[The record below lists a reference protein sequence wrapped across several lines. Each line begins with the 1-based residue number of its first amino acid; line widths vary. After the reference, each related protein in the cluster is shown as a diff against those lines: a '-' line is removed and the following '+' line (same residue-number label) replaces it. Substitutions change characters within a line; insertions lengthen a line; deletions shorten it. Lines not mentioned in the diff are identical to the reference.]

1 MTRPLRLGKNLSQ
14 PQPLGWIEDQKL
26 STAFP
31 NRILPYL
38 LLAPS
43 VLLVLVFFIYPAAES
58 VELSLYRVNRVR
70 DVQIYV
76 GLENFERLYESDG
89 YRNSLIVSG
98 KFTAA
103 VVVSAIAISLA
114 LAVGASQPLRGFGV
128 YRTLLI
134 WTYALSPTVAG
145 VIWALLT
152 DPAIGVLTDLFQSVG
167 MDFNWRRSQ
176 SDALVFLVMAATWKI
191 LGYDI
196 LFFLAGLKNISRDVL
211 DAAALDGANAWV
223 RFWRMK
229 LPLLRPT
236 MLFLLIMNTLYAS
249 FETFGLIDITTQ
261 GGPGQ
266 ATNLLIY
273 ELYQDGFKSSSRIGL
288 AAAQSI
294 ILLLIVASLTFLQYR
309 FISRR
314 TYYQ

>member
-1 MTRPLRLGKNLSQ
+1 M
-14 PQPLGWIEDQKL
+14 
-26 STAFP
+26 STVFP

-43 VLLVLVFFIYPAAES
+43 VLLVLIFFIYPAGQS
-58 VELSLYRVNRVR
+58 IELSLYRVNRVR
-70 DVQIYV
+70 DVKVYV
-76 GLENFERLYESDG
+76 GTENFERLYESDA
-89 YRNSLIVSG
+89 YRESLIVSG
-98 KFTAA
+98 KFTLA
-103 VVVSAIAISLA
+103 VVVAAITISLA

-152 DPAIGVLTDLFQSVG
+152 DPAIGVLNDILHTFN

-176 SDALVFLVMAATWKI
+176 TDALVFLVMAATWKI
-191 LGYDI
+191 LGYNI
-196 LFFLAGLKNISRDVL
+196 LFFLAGLKNISHDVL
-211 DAAALDGANAWV
+211 DAAALDGANAWM

-249 FETFGLIDITTQ
+249 FEVFGLIDVTTQ
-261 GGPGQ
+261 GGPGR

-288 AAAQSI
+288 ASAQSI
-294 ILLLIVASLTFLQYR
+294 VLLMIVAGLTLVQYR

-314 TYYQ
+314 TFYQ

>member
-1 MTRPLRLGKNLSQ
+1 M
-14 PQPLGWIEDQKL
+14 
-26 STAFP
+26 STVFP
-31 NRILPYL
+31 NRYLPYL

-43 VLLVLVFFIYPAAES
+43 VLLVLIFFIYPAAQS

-70 DVQIYV
+70 DVKIYV
-76 GLENFERLYESDG
+76 GTENFQRLYESEG
-89 YRNSLIVSG
+89 YRDSLIVSG
-98 KFTAA
+98 KFTLA
-103 VVVSAIAISLA
+103 VVVCAITISLA
-114 LAVGASQPLRGFGV
+114 LAVGASQSLRGFGV

-152 DPAIGVLTDLFQSVG
+152 DPAIGVLTDVFQFFGV
-167 MDFNWRRSQ
+167 DFNWRRSQ

-191 LGYDI
+191 LGYNI

-211 DAAALDGANAWV
+211 DAAALDGANAWR

-249 FETFGLIDITTQ
+249 FEVFGLIDVTTQ
-261 GGPGQ
+261 GGPGR

-273 ELYQDGFKSSSRIGL
+273 ELYQDGFKSTSRIGL
-288 AAAQSI
+288 ASAQSI
-294 ILLLIVASLTFLQYR
+294 VLLMIVAGLTLVQYR

-314 TYYQ
+314 TFYQ

>member
-1 MTRPLRLGKNLSQ
+1 MNTV
-14 PQPLGWIEDQKL
+14 
-26 STAFP
+26 FP

-43 VLLVLVFFIYPAAES
+43 VILVLVFFIYPAAQS

-70 DVQIYV
+70 DVQVYV
-76 GLENFERLYESDG
+76 GLENFQRLFESDN
-89 YRNSLIVSG
+89 YINSLTVSA
-98 KFTAA
+98 KFTVA
-103 VVVSAIAISLA
+103 VVAAALTISLA
-114 LAVGASQPLRGFGV
+114 LAVGASLPIRGFGI

-134 WTYALSPTVAG
+134 WTYALSPAIAG

-152 DPAIGVLTDLFQSVG
+152 DPAIGLLTDVFNAVG
-167 MDFNWRRSQ
+167 INFNWRQ
-176 SDALVFLVMAATWKI
+176 GKDDALIFLIMAATWKI

-196 LFFLAGLKNISRDVL
+196 LFFLAGLKNIPHEVL
-211 DAAALDGANAWV
+211 EAAALDGANSWT
-223 RFWRMK
+223 RFWRMV

-236 MLFLLIMNTLYAS
+236 ILFLLIMNTLYAS

-261 GGPGQ
+261 GGPGR
-266 ATNLLIY
+266 ATSLLIY

-288 AAAQSI
+288 ASAQSLV
-294 ILLLIVASLTFLQYR
+294 LLGIVATLTFIQYR

-314 TYYQ
+314 TFYQ

>member
-1 MTRPLRLGKNLSQ
+1 MSVV
-14 PQPLGWIEDQKL
+14 
-26 STAFP
+26 FP

-43 VLLVLVFFIYPAAES
+43 VVLVLVFFIYPAGQS
-58 VELSLYRVNRVR
+58 IELSLYRVNRVR
-70 DVQIYV
+70 DVKLYV
-76 GLENFERLYESDG
+76 GLENFERLYESDA
-89 YRNSLIVSG
+89 YRDSLIVSG
-98 KFTAA
+98 KFTVA
-103 VVVSAIAISLA
+103 VVTAALVISLA
-114 LAVGASQPLRGFGV
+114 LAVGASQPIRGFGV

-152 DPAIGVLTDLFQSVG
+152 DPAIGVLTDLLRSFG
-167 MDFNWRRSQ
+167 LTFNWRRGET
-176 SDALVFLVMAATWKI
+176 DALVFLIMAATWKI

-196 LFFLAGLKNISRDVL
+196 LFFLAGLKNIPRDVV
-211 DAAALDGANAWV
+211 DAAALDGANAWT
-223 RFWRMK
+223 RFWRMT

-236 MLFLLIMNTLYAS
+236 VLFLLIMNTLYAS

-261 GGPGQ
+261 GGPGR

-288 AAAQSI
+288 ASAESI
-294 ILLLIVASLTFLQYR
+294 VLLVIVATLTVAQYR

-314 TYYQ
+314 TFYQ

>member
-1 MTRPLRLGKNLSQ
+1 MNTV
-14 PQPLGWIEDQKL
+14 
-26 STAFP
+26 FP

-43 VLLVLVFFIYPAAES
+43 VILVLIFFIYPAAQS

-70 DVQIYV
+70 DVQVYV
-76 GLENFERLYESDG
+76 GLENFQRLFESDN
-89 YRNSLIVSG
+89 YINSLTVSA
-98 KFTAA
+98 KFTVA
-103 VVVSAIAISLA
+103 VVAAALTISLA
-114 LAVGASQPLRGFGV
+114 LAVGASLPIRGFGI

-134 WTYALSPTVAG
+134 WTYALSPAIAG

-152 DPAIGVLTDLFQSVG
+152 DPAIGLLTDVFNAVG
-167 MDFNWRRSQ
+167 INFNWRQ
-176 SDALVFLVMAATWKI
+176 GKDDALIFLVMAATWKI

-196 LFFLAGLKNISRDVL
+196 LFFLAGLKNIPHEVL
-211 DAAALDGANAWV
+211 EAAALDGANSWT
-223 RFWRMK
+223 RFWRMV

-236 MLFLLIMNTLYAS
+236 ILFLLIMNTLYAS

-261 GGPGQ
+261 GGPGR
-266 ATNLLIY
+266 ATSLLIY

-288 AAAQSI
+288 ASAQSLV
-294 ILLLIVASLTFLQYR
+294 LLGIVATLTFIQYR

-314 TYYQ
+314 TFYQ